1 MTTVTGQLPDV
12 GEPAVVAAIERHSI
26 DVIPDGERHGSIRQQ
41 GIFWFLSNTQTLSVA
56 VGFIGISLGLS
67 MWTTIL
73 AVVLGNA
80 FGTVFMALHASQGP
94 RLGLPQMIQSRAQ
107 FGYRGVILPLVVAFF
122 TYLIFAVVDTVI
134 IGQGLKGIFGWNVTL
149 VGIVIAVVAVALA
162 VWGYDWLHA
171 VFRVM
176 FYVSLP
182 LWLILT
188 AGIIFGDAG
197 GKAAPHSTFG
207 WTAFFI
213 VFATSA
219 SNNISYAPVISDYS
233 RYLPRKTPFRKVAGS
248 VYLGAFWSLT
258 WLAAIGAWLASR
270 LGATDALVSV
280 RIAGNNIIGGFGTV
294 LIIVAIISLV
304 ATMGEMA
311 YSGQLVVLTALDSIR
326 PTKPTITKR
335 AVIASAFAAGWAAL
349 GIAVFKSVGTTID
362 DGLSLSL
369 YVLTPW
375 TVINLYDYFFLRRG
389 RYAVTELENPRGIY
403 GVWGWRGLSAYA
415 IGFAVSILFWDL
427 SFYVS
432 PVAKATNG
440 LDISF
445 IVELV
450 ISGTLYA
457 LLTRSIRVDADEQ
470 AISDSER
477 TLADLGILEPS
488 VA

>member
-12 GEPAVVAAIERHSI
+12 TEPPVVAAIEQHSI

-41 GIFWFLSNTQTLSVA
+41 GVFWFLSNTQTLSVA

-80 FGTVFMALHASQGP
+80 FGTAFMALHASQGP

-107 FGYRGVILPLVVAFF
+107 FGYRGVILPLLVAFF

-134 IGQGLKGIFGWNVTL
+134 IGQGLKGIFGWSAAL
-149 VGIVIAVVAVALA
+149 VGIVIAVIAVALA
-162 VWGYDWLHA
+162 VWGYDWLHRA
-171 VFRVM
+171 FRVL
-176 FYVSLP
+176 FFVSLP

-188 AGIIFGDAG
+188 LGIIFGDAG

-213 VFATSA
+213 VFASSA
-219 SNNISYAPVISDYS
+219 SNNISYAPVVSDYS
-233 RYLPRKTPFRKVAGS
+233 RYLPRDTPFRRVAGS

-280 RIAGNNIIGGFGTV
+280 RDAGNNIVGGFGTL
-294 LIIVAIISLV
+294 LIFVAIISLV

-311 YSGQLVVLTALDSIR
+311 YSGQLVVLTAIDSIR
-326 PTKPTITKR
+326 PTKPTIAKR
-335 AVIASAFAAGWAAL
+335 AVIASAFAAVWAVL
-349 GIAVFKSVGTTID
+349 GIAVFTSVGTTID

-375 TVINLYDYFFLRRG
+375 TVINLYDYFFVRRG
-389 RYAVTELENPRGIY
+389 RYAVTELENPHGIY
-403 GVWGWRGLSAYA
+403 GVWAWRGLLAYLV
-415 IGFAVSILFWDL
+415 GFAASVPFWDL

-432 PVAKATNG
+432 PVAKATSG
-440 LDISF
+440 LDVSF
-445 IVELV
+445 IVELAV
-450 ISGTLYA
+450 AGVLYA
-457 LLTRSIRVDADEQ
+457 LLSRSIRVDADEH
-470 AISDSER
+470 AISESER
-477 TLADLGILEPS
+477 TLSDLGILEPS